1 MGNFPNAVRSLPEYS
16 LLVQGHYR
24 RSLWWQGFVS
34 SGAGDGGLCKIVPL
48 SGCRADFLGGNSSL
62 SSASWNHLQTPAV
75 NGSFT
80 FSHKKQMHLDT
91 RFLTAFSGIHHNRFF
106 LGKKYIQLA
115 PCYATL
121 SNTLSCR
128 NLYLPPVLHLH
139 FLLCNQR
146 ESLPL

>member
-1 MGNFPNAVRSLPEYS
+1 MSC
-16 LLVQGHYR
+16 
-24 RSLWWQGFVS
+24 
-34 SGAGDGGLCKIVPL
+34 GAGDGGLCNTVPL

-106 LGKKYIQLA
+106 LGKKIYPIS
-115 PCYATL
+115 P
-121 SNTLSCR
+121 
-128 NLYLPPVLHLH
+128 
-139 FLLCNQR
+139 LLCNSFKHFVLQEFISSTSSPPPFSFMQSER
-146 ESLPL
+146 VSTLITTFTGVSA